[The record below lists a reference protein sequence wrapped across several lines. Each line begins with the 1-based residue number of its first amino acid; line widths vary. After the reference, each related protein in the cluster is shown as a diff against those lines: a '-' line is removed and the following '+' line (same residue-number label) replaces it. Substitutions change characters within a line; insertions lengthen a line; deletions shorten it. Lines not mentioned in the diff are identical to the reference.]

1 MIADRILSS
10 AIACNLNRTESM
22 EYEKAIEIL
31 KSLLEKNSLKGE
43 EKEAVLT
50 AIGML
55 SWGTLSK
62 SRIKAQKAR
71 RTKSTEW

>member
-1 MIADRILSS
+1 
-10 AIACNLNRTESM
+10 M

-31 KSLLEKNSLKGE
+31 KGLLEKNSLKGE